1 MSLRKCLQA
10 WKENEMHLNDGE
22 LRAYLDHE
30 LDKREMERASL
41 HLSACPDCQARFQAV
56 EGRAH
61 SVRVHLDSLEPATD
75 RSPLAANAA
84 RKRLEGRLK
93 QSQTEVFPMLKNL
106 FSRRARPVWAALAVI
121 AILAIALAVP
131 SVRAI
136 ANNFLGLFRV
146 QQFSVIQVDESQLE
160 SQLSDSTINQMQAMF
175 SDSVS
180 INGGGAPVPVASP
193 VEASQQSG
201 FGVRLPAEAP
211 AQVSYEVQPGLS
223 ASMPIDV
230 RQAQAIL
237 DELGHSDVRLPNS
250 LDGQIIEVDIPTAVV
265 ANYGDCQAQP
275 TNNDPDGPPPI
286 KAGLNCVNFV
296 QVPSPTI
303 SAPPDLDINQLGQA
317 MLEVLGMSPE
327 EAAQFA
333 QNIDWTSTLVVPVP
347 RYRAQYEEVQVDG
360 VQGTLL
366 SSAGGNYALLWV
378 KNGIVYAI
386 TGQGN
391 KQGAVDMANSIP

>member
-1 MSLRKCLQA
+1 
-10 WKENEMHLNDGE
+10 MHLNEGE
-22 LRAYLDHE
+22 LRAYLDRE

-41 HLSACPDCQARFQAV
+41 HLSACPDCQARFQTI
-56 EGRAH
+56 EGRAQE
-61 SVRVHLDSLEPATD
+61 VRAYLASLEPAPD
-75 RSPLAANAA
+75 RSPLAAKAA
-84 RKRLEGRLK
+84 RQRLAAR
-93 QSQTEVFPMLKNL
+93 QSQPQTEVFPMLKNL
-106 FSRRARPVWAALAVI
+106 FSRRARPIWAALAVI

-146 QQFSVIQVDESQLE
+146 QQFSVIQVDENQLE
-160 SQLSDSTINQMQAMF
+160 SQISDSTINQMQALF
-175 SDSVS
+175 ADSVK
-180 INGGGAPVPVASP
+180 IDGGGAPVPVASP
-193 VEASQQSG
+193 EEASQQAG
-201 FGVRLPAEAP
+201 FAVRLPAKAP
-211 AQVSYEVQPGLS
+211 AQASYEVQPGLS

-230 RQAQAIL
+230 RQAQGLL
-237 DELGHSDVRLPNS
+237 DELGHSDVRLPKS
-250 LDGQIIEVDIPTAVV
+250 LDGQIVQVDVPTAVV
-265 ANYGDCQAQP
+265 ANYGDCQPLPADH
-275 TNNDPDGPPPI
+275 DPDGPSPI
-286 KAGLNCVNFV
+286 KTGQNCVNFV
-296 QVPSPTI
+296 QVPSPTV

-347 RYRAQYEEVQVDG
+347 RYRAQYEEVPVDG

-378 KNGIVYAI
+378 KNGVVYAI
-386 TGQGN
+386 TGQGD